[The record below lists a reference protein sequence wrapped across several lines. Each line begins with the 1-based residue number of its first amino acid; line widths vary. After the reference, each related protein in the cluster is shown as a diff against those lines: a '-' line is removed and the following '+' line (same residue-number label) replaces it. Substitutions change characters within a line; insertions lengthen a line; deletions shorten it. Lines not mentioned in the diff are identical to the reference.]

1 MKNVPK
7 EILVL
12 IAIFLAGVAY
22 VLWYVHQAKAKQ
34 RMEARPPAGVSD
46 VSPPPN

>member
-22 VLWYVHQAKAKQ
+22 VLWYVHQAKAAQ
-34 RMEARPPAGVSD
+34 RSDAPPSAAT
-46 VSPPPN
+46 SP